1 MADWKADLSNSSRAF
16 LDCVWPVINEKCGGG
31 NIKPVEVLHDNDLAK
46 DLDIL
51 CGIDVWQTIDGE
63 GARGIASR
71 VQFGQKNW
79 QTFTIRRSRFNGSRT
94 EYDKRLEAIQSG
106 GRFIYPY
113 LTCQAYVYDGALV
126 GVGLAKTVDIF
137 SLIEREKADGRA
149 AEKAGRDQAVWIN
162 KTTNADFY
170 CVRFDAV
177 ENCWT
182 S

>member
-1 MADWKADLSNSSRAF
+1 MRDWRNDLSSSSRAF
-16 LDCVWPVINEKCGGG
+16 LDCVWPSIKGKCGGG
-31 NIKPVEVLHDNDLAK
+31 AIKPVEVLHDNDLAK

-71 VQFGQKNW
+71 VQFGPKNW

-113 LTCQAYVYDGALV
+113 LTCQAYVHDGALV

-137 SLIEREKADGRA
+137 SLIEREKAAGRA
-149 AEKAGRDQAVWIN
+149 AKKVGSDQAVWIN

-170 CVRFDAV
+170 CVLFSAV

-182 S
+182 G